1 MPETARTALT
11 AACLLA
17 GTIWVGGFV
26 AIFVVA
32 RVASATLSP
41 ADRVRFFKLFGRRYG
56 VVGGVAL
63 LVLLGTGLALL
74 WDLDWDGV
82 VIATVVIG
90 AALPVALAVGIVQAR
105 RMTRLR
111 RAALQSPDDAHLA
124 AQVRRGSLRAAV
136 LRTGIG
142 LLTLALVPLVSIIA
156 T

>member
-26 AIFVVA
+26 ATFVVA

-41 ADRVRFFKLFGRRYG
+41 TDRVRFFKLFGRRYG
-56 VVGGVAL
+56 IVGGVAL
-63 LVLLGTGLALL
+63 LVLVGTGLALL
-74 WDLDWDGV
+74 WDVEWDAV
-82 VIATVVIG
+82 VIATIAVG

-111 RAALQSPDDAHLA
+111 RAAIKAPEDAHLA
-124 AQVRRGSLRAAV
+124 AQVRHGSIRAAV
-136 LRTGIG
+136 LRAGIG
-142 LLTLALVPLVSIIA
+142 LLTLALVPLVAIIA